1 MVSILSEQQQ
11 SPTNCAIDDVG
22 RIEALHRYH
31 ILDTDYDPR
40 FDDLAELG
48 AFICDTPI
56 AVINFVDKDRQWFKS
71 EIGLG
76 IRETPLDVSVCAH
89 ALLQKGVFVV
99 PDMSQDSRFKNFSLV
114 TDNPHLRFYA
124 GALLETDDGFPL
136 GTFCVLDFQPRQ
148 LSAEQEKALSILA
161 RQVMIQLELRRTN
174 EQQRETLKALQR
186 SNKLLEIEA
195 STDELTK
202 LANRRAITHALQY
215 ELALMQELGRKSSAL
230 LIDLDFFKTVN
241 DQYGHLV
248 GDEVL
253 KEFAEYCNH
262 EFRSSDII
270 GRWGGEEFII
280 ILPGSNL
287 LTAEKITARFQ
298 RKLNEHRFAKQREVK
313 LTFSGSLIELSPD
326 LTARAT
332 FKQLDDTLYQAK
344 QQGRNRIISV
354 KD

>member
-1 MVSILSEQQQ
+1 MSRVNNDKQVQ
-11 SPTNCAIDDVG
+11 NVCAADDSA
-22 RIEALHRYH
+22 RLEALRRYN

-48 AFICDTPI
+48 AFICNTPI

-71 EIGLG
+71 EVGLG
-76 IRETPLDVSVCAH
+76 IRETELDISVCAH
-89 ALLQKGVFVV
+89 AILQPGLFVV
-99 PDMSQDSRFKNFSLV
+99 PDMTKDPRFANNPLV
-114 TDNPHLRFYA
+114 TGEPHLRFYA

-136 GTFCVLDFQPRQ
+136 GTFCVLDYQPRE
-148 LSAEQEKALSILA
+148 LSTEQEKAITTLA
-161 RQVMIQLELRRTN
+161 RQVMTQLELIRTN
-174 EQQRETLKALQR
+174 EQQRETLKSLQR

-215 ELALMQELGRKSSAL
+215 ELALMQELGRKSAAL
-230 LIDLDFFKTVN
+230 LLDLDFFKQVN
-241 DQYGHLV
+241 DAHGHLV

-253 KEFAEYCNH
+253 KEFAEFCNH
-262 EFRSSDII
+262 EFRSSDMI

-287 LTAEKITARFQ
+287 VTAEKIAARFQ
-298 RKLNEHRFAKQREVK
+298 RKLNEHTFAKHHQVK
-313 LTFSGSLIELSPD
+313 LTFSGSLIELSP
-326 LTARAT
+326 LLSARAT
-332 FKQLDDTLYQAK
+332 FKRLDDNLYRAK
-344 QQGRNRIISV
+344 QQGRNQIILV